1 MKFIFLSTHQI
12 YLEFIFTLFAL
23 SISVS
28 IISGKKESGNNLSK
42 GNLINA
48 WFFFIEL
55 ACFIIIETVFFSK
68 ILNEK
73 INYSKLKAKKFPT

>member
-23 SISVS
+23 SISV
-28 IISGKKESGNNLSK
+28 INYQWKKRNNLSK